1 MTGATRQWFVNA
13 DLWLAG
19 TAAAAVGEAG
29 GLADAQVCYKYAHGH
44 TFTKKLSCEHQELK
58 HACA

>member
-19 TAAAAVGEAG
+19 TAAAAVGEAS
-29 GLADAQVCYKYAHGH
+29 GLADAQVRYKAAYGH
-44 TFTKKLSCEHQELK
+44 TFITKLSCKHQQLK
-58 HACA
+58 HPCA